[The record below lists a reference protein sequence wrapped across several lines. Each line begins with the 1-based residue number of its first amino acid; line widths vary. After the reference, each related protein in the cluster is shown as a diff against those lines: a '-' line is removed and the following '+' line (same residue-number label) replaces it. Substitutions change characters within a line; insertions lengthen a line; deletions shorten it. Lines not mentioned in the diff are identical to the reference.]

1 MADAIA
7 EGTAKLQLDEETG
20 EMVSKNELKKR
31 MQKRAKKSAQAK
43 LKESKPMSHTAPAD
57 KKPSPS
63 DTPAAPSQAPTVDEA
78 MTMFSVGFL
87 DKVYNEIPC
96 ESVVTRFP
104 PEPNG
109 YLHIGHAKA
118 IFVNFGFARFHG
130 GKCLLRF
137 DDTNPEAEEEA
148 FFTAIVEMVTW
159 LGFKPHAIT
168 YSSDYFD
175 KLYELAEKLITE
187 KLAYMCYCAGKMLR
201 SFRGAVLLTIGRH

>member
-1 MADAIA
+1 MTDAIA
-7 EGTAKLQLDEETG
+7 EATAKLQLDEETG

-31 MQKRAKKSAQAK
+31 MQKRAKKNAQAAA
-43 LKESKPMSHTAPAD
+43 KEKKASNPPPVAVAAKTAQAEPAETPET
-57 KKPSPS
+57 PSVR
-63 DTPAAPSQAPTVDEA
+63 DA
-78 MTMFSVGFL
+78 MNMFSVGFL
-87 DKVYNEIPC
+87 EKVYHDIPC

-148 FFTAIVEMVTW
+148 YFTAIVEMVTW

-187 KLAYMCYCAGKMLR
+187 KLAYMCYCPGKMSCSLCSKLR
-201 SFRGAVLLTIGRH
+201 FNFI